1 MEGERARGTERSSG
15 QGHIH
20 GYVATLNPTEL
31 DVGVDSVSTVRIE
44 K

>member
-1 MEGERARGTERSSG
+1 MGDRKVSRAG